1 MPQFAIRPK
10 LFLRVDPIFQQPR
23 MAAQYGA
30 ACLYLSRSGAV
41 VAGLRVD
48 QAGYRPID
56 HDRRS
61 RHCPL
66 ELPAI
71 ADRPLTR
78 ALSQSGDE
86 MNETVAKGPHKPE
99 ILEITSRIFTTI
111 TWKELAS
118 RIQALE
124 DALAKQRQVN
134 EELLSW
140 ALESRYVPS
149 KLLAVLR
156 DALK

>member
-1 MPQFAIRPK
+1 
-10 LFLRVDPIFQQPR
+10 
-23 MAAQYGA
+23 
-30 ACLYLSRSGAV
+30 
-41 VAGLRVD
+41 
-48 QAGYRPID
+48 
-56 HDRRS
+56 
-61 RHCPL
+61 
-66 ELPAI
+66 
-71 ADRPLTR
+71 
-78 ALSQSGDE
+78 
-86 MNETVAKGPHKPE
+86 MNDTVAKGPHKPE
-99 ILEITSRIFTTI
+99 NPRDHFPDFHHDHL
-111 TWKELAS
+111 KELAS